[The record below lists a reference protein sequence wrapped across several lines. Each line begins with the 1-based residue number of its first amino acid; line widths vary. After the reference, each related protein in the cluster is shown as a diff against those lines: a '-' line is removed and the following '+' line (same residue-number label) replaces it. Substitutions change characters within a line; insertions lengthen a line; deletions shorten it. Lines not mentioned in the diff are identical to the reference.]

1 MKTLAGVGPL
11 LDLKHLH
18 PNLELSR
25 VQGPLHGALNAKFMT
40 MMFKTVWGDVVLTIH
55 RMKTSEREELMMQD
69 LTWGLW
75 ARMIHFMPHR
85 ASSSCFRFLGLPFSI
100 AYYRA
105 LLPLKWPLTQTNN
118 LFNPSSK
125 CNYLQAR
132 ELQHSD
138 VGNNRPDFR
147 AIKACSHSQL
157 QCKDQAVIQHN
168 AQYREHHQLPRTIRF
183 QGKVSRLFSMLKI
196 SILISFSPNLTDQQD
211 ASGVRGC
218 QRVDPSAPVSH
229 PGCLVSLFICF
240 SLQKLPNFLPKIN
253 SRVLNAHTTNA
264 RQRQPSNTCTCAS
277 SEQQEQGAS
286 RLPTPPIDAPSWWPM
301 MKHWPVVAFSST
313 LILIL

>member
-1 MKTLAGVGPL
+1 
-11 LDLKHLH
+11 
-18 PNLELSR
+18 
-25 VQGPLHGALNAKFMT
+25 
-40 MMFKTVWGDVVLTIH
+40 
-55 RMKTSEREELMMQD
+55 
-69 LTWGLW
+69 
-75 ARMIHFMPHR
+75 MPHR

-105 LLPLKWPLTQTNN
+105 LLPLKWPLAQTNN

-138 VGNNRPDFR
+138 VGTNRPDFR
-147 AIKACSHSQL
+147 AIKAHSRSRL
-157 QCKDQAVIQHN
+157 QCKDQAVIRHN

-211 ASGVRGC
+211 VSGVRER

-229 PGCLVSLFICF
+229 PGRLVSLFICF
-240 SLQKLPNFLPKIN
+240 SLQKLPNF
-253 SRVLNAHTTNA
+253 
-264 RQRQPSNTCTCAS
+264 
-277 SEQQEQGAS
+277 
-286 RLPTPPIDAPSWWPM
+286 
-301 MKHWPVVAFSST
+301 
-313 LILIL
+313 